1 MAYPMNLPVSASTF
15 AEWLHFQRHKKGIR
29 QKELAKALNISHKT
43 VSAWETGY
51 SIPKLNPEQTKILC
65 EMLECSFE
73 ELAEAFAQSQAIER
87 VAS

>member
-1 MAYPMNLPVSASTF
+1 MNLPVSASTF

-29 QKELAKALNISHKT
+29 QKELAKALKISHKT

-65 EMLECSFE
+65 VMLDCSFE
-73 ELAEAFAQSQAIER
+73 ELAEAFAQSQEIAK